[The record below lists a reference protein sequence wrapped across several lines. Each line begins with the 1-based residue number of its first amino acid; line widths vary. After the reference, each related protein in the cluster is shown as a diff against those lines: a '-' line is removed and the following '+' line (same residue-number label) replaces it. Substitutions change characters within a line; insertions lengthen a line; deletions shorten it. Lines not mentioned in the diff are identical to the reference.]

1 MGQVKHE
8 SRSGERTLESFSG
21 SSPEVYFNN
30 KYSNRSDLGNQGSN
44 DCELFRGAGYIHL
57 TGRYNYQKFANYVGV
72 IDIGKYA
79 WESCGWFWNR
89 GNPKTT
95 DLNTYVD
102 IKDWHSI
109 SSAIN
114 QYDTT
119 TFTTHYKYINEF
131 YDILTGQNLG
141 LPQ

>member
-1 MGQVKHE
+1 MIDGYRLV
-8 SRSGERTLESFSG
+8 GG
-21 SSPEVYFNN
+21 NY
-30 KYSNRSDLGNQGSN
+30 NRPVQNISASD
-44 DCELFRGAGYIHL
+44 
-57 TGRYNYQKFANYVGV
+57 VGV

-95 DLNTYVD
+95 DLNTYAD

-114 QYDTT
+114 QYDTVYDGVYN
-119 TFTTHYKYINEF
+119 YK
-131 YDILTGQNLG
+131 
-141 LPQ
+141 